1 MTKRFRK
8 FISILCALALLAA
21 CTGTAFA
28 NEEPPV
34 ETPDEEVTDVVTG
47 EGPGADEEDDTP
59 AETSGETPAAG
70 NNQDGS
76 GENPAVIPEGNLPA
90 VGGGEGAEGEEGV
103 NNTPSGTEPGQ
114 TEVVSDPVT
123 IEDAVEQTNPP
134 AEGENPAGDNTP
146 TEEETPADVTPPADQ
161 TGGQEETG
169 NPPAENE
176 PEGDPQEG
184 GQQDEQEK
192 EPESDSGEDPVI
204 EPEEDPVI
212 EPEQDEDE
220 NGHEEEQNDESEDES
235 GEEQDE
241 SDDLIVLKLGERT
254 QVSSIVTRERPYTL
268 KAVDEY
274 SRMVIFTL
282 IVPSENAVS
291 VTVNN
296 TPVTLNKTENEDPDK
311 TDVTY
316 TFEYPLLQGEE
327 YIVTL
332 TAEQDGYI
340 PFDLSIEKKPDEK
353 PEEETQK
360 TPEESTNAGEEDE
373 ETDSGLED
381 ASNAEKD
388 EDEINDEN
396 DQASADDILPS
407 ERSISFDIVP
417 GEDGVR
423 IGSPIHFVAKIVGYD
438 DIDYS
443 LQWQY
448 SDDCENWIDIP
459 GETNET
465 MDVVLTLDNRNLYW
479 RIFVA
484 VLEK

>member
-21 CTGTAFA
+21 CMGTAFA
-28 NEEPPV
+28 NEEPPA

-47 EGPGADEEDDTP
+47 EEPGADEGNETP
-59 AETSGETPAAG
+59 AETPGETPAAG
-70 NNQDGS
+70 NNQEGS
-76 GENPAVIPEGNLPA
+76 GEDPAEIPEGNLPA
-90 VGGGEGAEGEEGV
+90 VGDGEGAEVEEGG

-146 TEEETPADVTPPADQ
+146 TEGETPADVTPPADQ

-184 GQQDEQEK
+184 GQQDGQEK

-220 NGHEEEQNDESEDES
+220 NGQEEEQNDESEDES

-241 SDDLIVLKLGERT
+241 SEDLIVLKLGERT

-282 IVPSENAVS
+282 IVPSDNAVS

-296 TPVTLNKTENEDPDK
+296 TPVTLNKIENEDPDK
-311 TDVTY
+311 TDITY
-316 TFEYPLLQGEE
+316 TFEYPLLQGED

-353 PEEETQK
+353 PQEETPQ
-360 TPEESTNAGEEDE
+360 TPEESTDVGEEDE
-373 ETDSGLED
+373 ETDSGLNEEETTEKELPED
-381 ASNAEKD
+381 RNAVITISWDD
-388 EDEINDEN
+388 EYPDYGSVAHFKATLTGYEG
-396 DQASADDILPS
+396 
-407 ERSISFDIVP
+407 FD
-417 GEDGVR
+417 
-423 IGSPIHFVAKIVGYD
+423 YT
-438 DIDYS
+438 
-443 LQWQY
+443 LQWQW
-448 SDDCENWIDIP
+448 SADGSTWNDVQDA
-459 GETNET
+459 TSET
-465 MDVVLTLDNRNLYW
+465 MDITYTMENGAYEW
-479 RIFVA
+479 RIVVD
-484 VLEK
+484 VLNSAES

>member
-21 CTGTAFA
+21 CMGTAFA
-28 NEEPPV
+28 TEEPPV
-34 ETPDEEVTDVVTG
+34 ETPDEEVTEVVTG
-47 EGPGADEEDDTP
+47 EEPGADEGDETP
-59 AETSGETPAAG
+59 AETPGETPAAG

-76 GENPAVIPEGNLPA
+76 GENPAEIPGGNLPA
-90 VGGGEGAEGEEGV
+90 DGNGEKAEGEEDG
-103 NNTPSGTEPGQ
+103 NNTPSGTDPVQ
-114 TEVVSDPVT
+114 TEDVSDPVT

-146 TEEETPADVTPPADQ
+146 TEGETPADVTPSADQ
-161 TGGQEETG
+161 TGGQEETE

-204 EPEEDPVI
+204 EPEED
-212 EPEQDEDE
+212 EDE
-220 NGHEEEQNDESEDES
+220 NGQEEEQNDESEDES

-241 SDDLIVLKLGERT
+241 SEDLIVLKLGERT

-311 TDVTY
+311 TDITY
-316 TFEYPLLQGEE
+316 TFEYPLLQGED

-353 PEEETQK
+353 PQEETPQ
-360 TPEESTNAGEEDE
+360 TPEESTDAEEKDE
-373 ETDSGLED
+373 ETDSGLEENETD
-381 ASNAEKD
+381 NSEYDDLPNNRNAIITITWDDTNPHYGSMAHLNAELIGY
-388 EDEINDEN
+388 EDLEYSVQWQWSRDGINWN
-396 DQASADDILPS
+396 
-407 ERSISFDIVP
+407 
-417 GEDGVR
+417 
-423 IGSPIHFVAKIVGYD
+423 
-438 DIDYS
+438 DIDGATNVRLDMVYTQENGAY
-443 LQWQY
+443 QWR
-448 SDDCENWIDIP
+448 ILV
-459 GETNET
+459 
-465 MDVVLTLDNRNLYW
+465 DVVSPVRD
-479 RIFVA
+479 
-484 VLEK
+484 